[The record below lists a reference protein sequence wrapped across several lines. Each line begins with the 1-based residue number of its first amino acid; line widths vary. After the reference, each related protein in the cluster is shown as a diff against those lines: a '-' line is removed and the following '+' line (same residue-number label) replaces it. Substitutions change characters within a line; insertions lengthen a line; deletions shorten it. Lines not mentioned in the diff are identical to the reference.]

1 MGLNFR
7 KSISLFKGV
16 KLNLGTKSA
25 GLSFG
30 VKGARYSV
38 NTNGTRRATFG
49 IPGTGLSYTKTFG
62 GKKSKSDRQK
72 KKELEKNEN
81 QVEEFQQDIEEVTAI
96 HCVGMDAIDWNRVE
110 TVPRKVSKLQERVLS
125 GDIDAYYEVVEALEP
140 FDDLLAF
147 GSAFEIGTEDPSV
160 IVAEFNVKQE
170 EVIPETQISLTKT
183 GKVSEKPMT
192 KTMYNEL
199 LQDYVCSVTLRLA
212 RDLFAI
218 LPVDKVVI
226 HVVDDMLNPATG
238 HNEEITFISVIFDR
252 ATFAKLN
259 LEGIDPSDA
268 FINFE
273 HNMKFSKTN
282 GFKPVIRLTQV

>member
-7 KSISLFKGV
+7 KSVSLGKLA
-16 KLNLGTKSA
+16 KLNLSKS
-25 GLSFG
+25 GVGISFG
-30 VKGARYSV
+30 VRGARYSV
-38 NTNGTRRATFG
+38 NTNGTRRATLG
-49 IPGTGLSYTKTFG
+49 IPGTGVSYTKTFSSKN
-62 GKKSKSDRQK
+62 KKSTKAK

-81 QVEEFQQDIEEVTAI
+81 LVEEFNQDIEEVIRI
-96 HCVGMDAIDWNRVE
+96 HCVGQEPIDWNRTE
-110 TVPRKVSKLQERVLS
+110 TIPRKLASLQTRVLS
-125 GDIDAYYEVVEALEP
+125 GDIDAYYEVVEGQEP

-147 GSAFEIGTEDPSV
+147 GSEFEIGTDNPTY

-170 EVIPETQISLTKT
+170 DVIPETQVTLTAS

-218 LPVDKVVI
+218 LPVEKVVI
-226 HVVDDMLNPATG
+226 HVVDDMVNAATG
-238 HNEEITFISVIFDR
+238 HKDEYTLLSVIFDR
-252 ATFAKLN
+252 DTFERLN
-259 LEGIDPSDA
+259 LEAVDPSEC

-273 HNMKFSKTN
+273 HNMKFAKTK
-282 GFKPVIRLTQV
+282 GFSSVLKLTEF